1 MLFLKGKTKSSLLV
15 MPKKR
20 KITHRTVF
28 AVLTVIAVVPLTIF
42 IGMYFFGNRKYYFI
56 SLLIILEIM
65 IPFIFAFE
73 KRKPALRE
81 IVIISVLC
89 GIAIAG
95 RAAFAMLPQFKPVLA
110 VVIISAICFG
120 AETGFLVGAITAFVS
135 NFFFGQGPWTPW
147 QMFSFG
153 IIGFLSGIV
162 FGSGL
167 IKKSR
172 ESFCVF
178 GFLSTF
184 LIYGGIMNPS
194 SVITTQSA
202 VNFKMIMSSYVVGF
216 PFDLIHALSTVFFLW
231 IAAEPMCEKLE
242 RVKIKYGLIES

>member
-1 MLFLKGKTKSSLLV
+1 
-15 MPKKR
+15 
-20 KITHRTVF
+20 
-28 AVLTVIAVVPLTIF
+28 
-42 IGMYFFGNRKYYFI
+42 
-56 SLLIILEIM
+56 M

-147 QMFSFG
+147 QMFAFG
-153 IIGFLSGIV
+153 IIGFI
-162 FGSGL
+162 
-167 IKKSR
+167 
-172 ESFCVF
+172 
-178 GFLSTF
+178 
-184 LIYGGIMNPS
+184 GGIIFTRGILKATKINLSYSAFFGNNNIRRSNEPCIGAYVAVGTEYEDIFIGICYGV
-194 SVITTQSA
+194 SV
-202 VNFKMIMSSYVVGF
+202 
-216 PFDLIHALSTVFFLW
+216 
-231 IAAEPMCEKLE
+231 
-242 RVKIKYGLIES
+242 